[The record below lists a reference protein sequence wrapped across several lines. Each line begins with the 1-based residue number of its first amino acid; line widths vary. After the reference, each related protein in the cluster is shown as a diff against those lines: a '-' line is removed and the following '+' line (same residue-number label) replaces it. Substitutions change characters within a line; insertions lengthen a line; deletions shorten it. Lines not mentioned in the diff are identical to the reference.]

1 MGEKR
6 IMALVRMRETVCLG
20 NEYYQDITD
29 SAPQE
34 LKESLQRVQKNR
46 ITESTANIESI
57 TKLLRESSLNEDI
70 VTKVVDGL
78 IREGIDAVKQR
89 IYKVPVAR
97 INPPGT
103 LNGNHRRYPK
113 ELWENVMNN
122 QKDRWQGLCGL
133 ADHPT
138 DDTDPGSIKN
148 SAIVWLGMDIDPE
161 TNLVYGIGTFVG
173 PYGHMF
179 QEIIDAGGRVGF
191 SSSGFGE
198 LLFDNETVNPETYTI
213 ERLADVVLNP
223 SQDVYGAISDE
234 TKVGNIEYSKQEPI
248 QIHESKKENLDK
260 PKFNIINEKKEEN
273 TMEVKLEE
281 NKKSSAYVKAEE
293 KALRN
298 HINSFLNENTQVTDP
313 LQKMSDLNEILTI
326 IKEGK
331 LTDLEED
338 VVKKLTEMQAQ
349 LEKDIEDSQKLK
361 EAMGSSDIS
370 EITENTQKLME
381 TGTML
386 ADQVADY
393 KTLCEG
399 LKARNEEL
407 SKKNKSLEF
416 RLGIKE
422 KKNEKMAFEKNQ
434 ESVAN
439 SAQVEALKEEIND
452 IKNKTS
458 KEIKSLN
465 ESLQKYQKGN
475 RELERTNGILKTK
488 LDEANKILQENA
500 KLKEGKVAVTKAEK
514 EELANLREENTALK
528 GMVERLQKRNSD
540 LKFKLQETEV
550 EVENANKKFEEA
562 TTPDYHVQ
570 PRYTETVSKFFNWR
584 ENEGLE
590 IEDFWNS
597 KLTQYGEAIKPFE
610 RQIRDAKTL
619 REAQRAFFNVL
630 PEIDEDAAAAKRAT
644 FYEGGAD
651 AKERMRILE
660 SSGMKQDLDESE
672 DLANLSMKKKLEELG
687 YV

>member
-1 MGEKR
+1 
-6 IMALVRMRETVCLG
+6 MALVRMRETVCLG

-29 SAPQE
+29 TAPQE

-70 VTKVVDGL
+70 VNKVVDGL

-148 SAIVWLGMDIDPE
+148 SAIVWLGMDIDPV

-198 LLFDNETVNPETYTI
+198 LLYDNETVNPDTYTI

-223 SQDVYGAISDE
+223 SQDVYGAIADE
-234 TKVGNIEYSKQEPI
+234 TKVGNIEYTKQEPVI
-248 QIHESKKENLDK
+248 KESKETLTESIE
-260 PKFNIINEKKEEN
+260 PKFDIIKETKEKEQPQ
-273 TMEVKLEE
+273 MEDLKE
-281 NKKSSAYVKAEE
+281 NKKSSAFAKAEE

-338 VVKKLTEMQAQ
+338 VVKKLNEMQVS

-370 EITENTQKLME
+370 EITQNTQKLME
-381 TGTML
+381 TGTLL

-407 SKKNKSLEF
+407 TKKNKSLEF
-416 RLGIKE
+416 RLSLKE
-422 KKNEKMAFEKNQ
+422 KKIEKSNFEKNQ

-439 SAQVEALKEEIND
+439 SAQVDALKEELKD
-452 IKNKTS
+452 VKESTS
-458 KEIKSLN
+458 KEITSLK
-465 ESLQKYQKGN
+465 ESVAKYQKGS
-475 RELERTNGILKTK
+475 RELARKNGILETK
-488 LDEANKILQENA
+488 LNEANKLLQNNA
-500 KLKEGKVAVTKAEK
+500 KLKEGKVAVSKAEK
-514 EELANLREENTALK
+514 EELENLREENTALK

-540 LKFKLQETEV
+540 LKQKLDESALEIKA
-550 EVENANKKFEEA
+550 ANDRYEEA
-562 TTPDYHVQ
+562 TTPNIHVQ
-570 PRYTETVSKFFNWR
+570 PRYTEAVSKYFNWR

-590 IEDFWNS
+590 IEDFWND

-619 REAQRAFFNVL
+619 REAQKAFFNAL
-630 PEIDEDAAAAKRAT
+630 PSIDEDAAAAKKAT

-660 SSGMKQDLDESE
+660 SSGMKQDLDESVE
-672 DLANLSMKKKLEELG
+672 NANASFQKKLDELG
-687 YV
+687 YI

>member
-1 MGEKR
+1 
-6 IMALVRMRETVCLG
+6 MALVRMRETVCLG
-20 NEYYQDITD
+20 NEYYQDITE

-148 SAIVWLGMDIDPE
+148 SAIVWLGMDIDPV

-198 LLFDNETVNPETYTI
+198 LMYDKETVNPDTYTI

-234 TKVGNIEYSKQEPI
+234 TRVGNIEYTKQEPVI
-248 QIHESKKENLDK
+248 KESKETLVESQE
-260 PKFNIINEKKEEN
+260 PKFNIINEKKEKPMEDLKEN
-273 TMEVKLEE
+273 T
-281 NKKSSAYVKAEE
+281 KSSAFAKAEE

-331 LTDLEED
+331 LTDLEEG
-338 VVKKLTEMQAQ
+338 VVNKLTEMQVQ

-381 TGTML
+381 TGTLL

-407 SKKNKSLEF
+407 TKKNKALEF
-416 RLGIKE
+416 RISLKE
-422 KKNEKMAFEKNQ
+422 KRVEKVNFEKNQ

-439 SAQVEALKEEIND
+439 SAQVDALKEELKD
-452 IKNKTS
+452 VKES
-458 KEIKSLN
+458 SLKEIKSLK
-465 ESLQKYQKGN
+465 ESVAKYQKGN
-475 RELERTNGILKTK
+475 RELERKNGILETK
-488 LDEANKILQENA
+488 LNEANKVLQTNA
-500 KLKEGKVAVTKAEK
+500 KLKEGKVAVSKAEK
-514 EELANLREENTALK
+514 EELENLREENKALK
-528 GMVERLQKRNSD
+528 GMVERLQKRNAD
-540 LKFKLQETEV
+540 LKFKLEES
-550 EVENANKKFEEA
+550 ENEIKAVNDKYEEA
-562 TTPDYHVQ
+562 TTPNIHVK
-570 PRYTETVSKFFNWR
+570 PRYTETVSKYFNWR

-597 KLTQYGEAIKPFE
+597 KLTQYGESILPFE

-619 REAQRAFFNVL
+619 REAQKAFFNAL
-630 PEIDEDAAAAKRAT
+630 PSIDEDAAAAKRAT

-660 SSGMKQDLDESE
+660 SSGMKQDLDESVE
-672 DLANLSMKKKLEELG
+672 SANASFQKKLDELG
-687 YV
+687 YI